1 MTSSILVVDDEAD
14 IRMTLSMLL
23 MAAGYEV
30 HGVEDGEA
38 ALDTLS
44 SHSYDLVLLDLMLP
58 WVGGLEVLQRLPE
71 RARDTPVV
79 VISAMGQ
86 EEAMQESLSLGAVSF
101 VAKPFTNDTMVQ
113 VVKQTLARPSA

>member
-79 VISAMGQ
+79 VISAMG
-86 EEAMQESLSLGAVSF
+86 EEDAMQECLSLGAASF
-101 VAKPFTNDTMVQ
+101 VAKPFTNQAVVQAVAQTM
-113 VVKQTLARPSA
+113 AGSSS